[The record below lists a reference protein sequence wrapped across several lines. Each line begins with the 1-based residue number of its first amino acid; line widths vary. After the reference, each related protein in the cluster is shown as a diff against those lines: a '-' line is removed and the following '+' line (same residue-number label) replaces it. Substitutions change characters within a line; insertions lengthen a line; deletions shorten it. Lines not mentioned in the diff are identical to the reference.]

1 MDFCHVS
8 RRPRDLFGGVRPV
21 PVAAAK
27 APWTMSSSKAVRE
40 AMSLEYLA
48 YEGLSSPLTIWQTL
62 PAKDLNAR
70 CGPPHWVMWDGLS
83 RKADP
88 YPDLCSPLRAVVS
101 FQASCLRE
109 HPRPAAYLALR
120 PQNRWPCQSAR
131 RFGSGSWSPRSQTET
146 KTRILANSGAL

>member
-1 MDFCHVS
+1 MM
-8 RRPRDLFGGVRPV
+8 LY
-21 PVAAAK
+21 
-27 APWTMSSSKAVRE
+27 SKAVRE

-88 YPDLCSPLRAVVS
+88 IPIFVRPFGRLFR
-101 FQASCLRE
+101 FR
-109 HPRPAAYLALR
+109 HPA
-120 PQNRWPCQSAR
+120 
-131 RFGSGSWSPRSQTET
+131 SGS
-146 KTRILANSGAL
+146 ILVLRLIWR